1 MLEQNQIDQVTG
13 SEVYGSDGEKIGKV
27 GQIYLDDQTGQPQWA
42 TVNTGLFGMNESFV
56 PLEEASFSGDR
67 LSVPYDKSKVKDAP
81 NVSEDGHLSPEE
93 EQGLYSYY
101 GVDYGGGYSG
111 TDTTTGQAATGQAT
125 TGYPGTDA
133 DRERGTEGYDTSGP
147 TTDDA
152 MTLSEE
158 RVNVGTQSQEA
169 SRARLRKYVVTE
181 NVTQTVPVR
190 KEKAVL
196 DREPITDAN
205 RGDATAGPDISEEE
219 HEVVLN
225 EERVVVSKTT
235 EPVERVR
242 LGTEQVTE
250 QQSVTEE
257 VRKERVE
264 TEGDIAGGDDRTRG

>member
-13 SEVYGSDGEKIGKV
+13 SNAYGPDGDKIGKV
-27 GQIYLDDQTGQPQWA
+27 GQIYLDDQTGQPEWA
-42 TVNTGLFGMNESFV
+42 TVNTGLFGTNESFV
-56 PLEEASFSGDR
+56 PLRDAALSGDG
-67 LSVPYDKSKVKDAP
+67 LGVPFDKDMVKNAP

-93 EQGLYSYY
+93 EQELYSYY
-101 GVDYGGGYSG
+101 GVDYGSGYSD
-111 TDTTTGQAATGQAT
+111 TDTVSSTN
-125 TGYPGTDA
+125 GYADTDA
-133 DRERGTEGYDTSGP
+133 NRDKGTEGYDTSGP
-147 TTDDA
+147 TTDEA

-169 SRARLRKYVVTE
+169 GRARLRKYVVTE

-196 DREPITDAN
+196 EREPVTDAN
-205 RGDATAGPDISEEE
+205 RGDATSGPDISEEE

-225 EERVVVSKTT
+225 EERAVVSKTA

-250 QQSVTEE
+250 QETVSEE
-257 VRKERVE
+257 VRKERVDTDGDVASGE
-264 TEGDIAGGDDRTRG
+264 TTRS